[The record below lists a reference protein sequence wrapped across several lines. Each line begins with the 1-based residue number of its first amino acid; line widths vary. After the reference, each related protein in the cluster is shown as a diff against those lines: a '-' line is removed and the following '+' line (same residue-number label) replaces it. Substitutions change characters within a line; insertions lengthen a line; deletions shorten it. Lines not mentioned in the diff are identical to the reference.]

1 MTYTNTIN
9 YHAIEYLDL
18 FDDLPYKY
26 VKSIVR
32 DGGDYY
38 KLDVEIEDLENTCG
52 IKISFELEIDVSQGS
67 LPMMVTKSFQVI
79 HEYNGS
85 SPMAMF
91 VMGNLWR
98 EDDEDPPKCA
108 NEGCENCA
116 VKNENYPD
124 SEGGEYW
131 TLCEEC
137 FDKDQEEE
145 KPKCKSCC
153 VERVVDYE
161 DNICHT
167 CYHKSCDEG
176 ECYCCDNEEEPKE
189 EEKPKI
195 VIIKKKKKKAKKL
208 IIKTCNCITKGGRIC
223 CINDFKCS
231 ICGVCLYWKGYEE
244 GTTKCGC
251 HHTK

>member
-1 MTYTNTIN
+1 MTDAINNTTI
-9 YHAIEYLDL
+9 YEEEEDEEEV
-18 FDDLPYKY
+18 PYCYANGKY
-26 VKSIVR
+26 SAPIP
-32 DGGDYY
+32 
-38 KLDVEIEDLENTCG
+38 CG
-52 IKISFELEIDVSQGS
+52 CSQ
-67 LPMMVTKSFQVI
+67 PCCV
-79 HEYNGS
+79 
-85 SPMAMF
+85 
-91 VMGNLWR
+91 
-98 EDDEDPPKCA
+98 
-108 NEGCENCA
+108 
-116 VKNENYPD
+116 PD
-124 SEGGEYW
+124 S
-131 TLCEEC
+131 
-137 FDKDQEEE
+137 DDEEE
-145 KPKCKSCC
+145 KPKCKSCG

-176 ECYCCDNEEEPKE
+176 ERYCCDNEEKPKE